1 MIMGLLDSLLQ
12 SAAGAAGKAG
22 QGEGGASPDAL
33 MGMVG
38 SLLQQQGG
46 LGGLLGTLEKA
57 GLGDAAKSWVG
68 TGENLP
74 VSPDALVNALGGSG
88 QLAQLAQGLG
98 LDGAQA
104 SGLLAKALPMI
115 IDQMTP
121 GGQLPAAQGG
131 QGDLLQAGL
140 KALQGSLFR
149 S

>member
-1 MIMGLLDSLLQ
+1 MGLLDSLLQ
-12 SAAGAAGKAG
+12 SAAGAAGNAG
-22 QGEGGASPDAL
+22 QDGASPDAL

-98 LDGAQA
+98 LDGSQV

-121 GGQLPAAQGG
+121 GGQLPAEQGG

>member
-1 MIMGLLDSLLQ
+1 MIMGILDSLLQ
-12 SAAGAAGKAG
+12 SAAGAAGNAG
-22 QGEGGASPDAL
+22 QGGGASPDAL